1 MAKKRL
7 MKKMEKNMEERR
19 ILAEGAGTAEISAE
33 PKLEVELYLQ
43 YQDQETKLVELQDR
57 ILHWWEEN
65 SSEFDQLEKIRIY
78 MKPEDHRAYFVIND
92 KYQGEVEL

>member
-43 YQDQETKLVELQDR
+43 YQDQETKLV
-57 ILHWWEEN
+57 
-65 SSEFDQLEKIRIY
+65 
-78 MKPEDHRAYFVIND
+78 
-92 KYQGEVEL
+92 